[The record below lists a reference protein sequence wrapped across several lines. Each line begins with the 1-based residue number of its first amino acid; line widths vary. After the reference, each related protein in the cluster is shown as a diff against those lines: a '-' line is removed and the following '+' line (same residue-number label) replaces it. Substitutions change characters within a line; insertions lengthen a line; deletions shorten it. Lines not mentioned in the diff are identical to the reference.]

1 VENFSI
7 ELAADKISE
16 PRTREYFQ
24 EVLNSYTNSN
34 YRSAVVMLWTVVI
47 CDLIYKLQHLR
58 DIYND
63 TTAQSILDHIAQ
75 KQKANPNSPD
85 WETELLEQVK
95 NRTELLDSAEYQSP
109 PFRCKRRKALLYR
122 AVNRLD

>member
-1 VENFSI
+1 MENFSI

-24 EVLNSYTNSN
+24 EVLNSYTSSN

-47 CDLIYKLQHLR
+47 CDLIYKLQDLR

-63 TTAQSILDHIAQ
+63 TIAQSILDHIAIRD
-75 KQKANPNSPD
+75 K
-85 WETELLEQVK
+85 L
-95 NRTELLDSAEYQSP
+95 
-109 PFRCKRRKALLYR
+109 RR
-122 AVNRLD
+122 